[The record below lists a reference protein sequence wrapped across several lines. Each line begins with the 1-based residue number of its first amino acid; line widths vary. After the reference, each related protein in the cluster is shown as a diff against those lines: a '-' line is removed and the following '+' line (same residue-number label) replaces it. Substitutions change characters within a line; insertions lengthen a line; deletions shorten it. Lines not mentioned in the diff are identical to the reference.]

1 MFRVAD
7 LTGGFMSLQG
17 IGGGQPFSAPMAAM
31 IGIFGPGGQNQSCGC
46 GNQGGDPFG
55 MGQMGQMGGVDPRL
69 SGVAGPMQMMNQL
82 MGFIMGMMM
91 GQMMQQMMQQGGMG
105 APGMGMPGIPGMDG
119 GFGMPGGGGGGFGM
133 PGGGGYGM
141 PGGGGYGVPNYGGGG
156 GYGGGSP
163 VGQCNAPVAMGSAG
177 QGNQASVDL
186 ARRFLGRPSQSIRG
200 EMPNFTAAGG
210 RTNNCADF
218 VSSALESTGGLR
230 GHHVGVRG
238 LERALQQQG
247 YRRVSASQAKPGDVW
262 ISHSRSHTELVT
274 AQGGTRT
281 IGSNNNGVP
290 GFQRISERGKDPN
303 SGVYY
308 SRG

>member
-17 IGGGQPFSAPMAAM
+17 IGGGQPLSAPMAAM

-133 PGGGGYGM
+133 PGGGGVM
-141 PGGGGYGVPNYGGGG
+141 A
-156 GYGGGSP
+156 
-163 VGQCNAPVAMGSAG
+163 CPVAAAMECLTTVVAVATAAEAQSASATP
-177 QGNQASVDL
+177 QWLWAQLVRAIK
-186 ARRFLGRPSQSIRG
+186 PQSILL
-200 EMPNFTAAGG
+200 
-210 RTNNCADF
+210 D
-218 VSSALESTGGLR
+218 
-230 GHHVGVRG
+230 
-238 LERALQQQG
+238 
-247 YRRVSASQAKPGDVW
+247 
-262 ISHSRSHTELVT
+262 
-274 AQGGTRT
+274 
-281 IGSNNNGVP
+281 GS
-290 GFQRISERGKDPN
+290 
-303 SGVYY
+303 
-308 SRG
+308 

>member
-1 MFRVAD
+1 
-7 LTGGFMSLQG
+7 MSLQG
-17 IGGGQPFSAPMAAM
+17 IGGQPLSAPMAAM
-31 IGIFGPGGQNQSCGC
+31 IGIFGPGGQTQGCGC

-55 MGQMGQMGGVDPRL
+55 MGQMGGLDPRL

-91 GQMMQQMMQQGGMG
+91 GQMMQQMMQQGGMCP
-105 APGMGMPGIPGMDG
+105 PGMGMPGIPGMDG

-133 PGGGGYGM
+133 PGGGYGM
-141 PGGGGYGVPNYGGGG
+141 PNYGGGN
-156 GYGGGSP
+156 YGGGSP
-163 VGQCNAPVAMGSAG
+163 VGQCAAPVPTGPAG

-247 YRRVSASQAKPGDVW
+247 YRRVSAAQAKPGDVW